1 MAQPQNP
8 ASYGTVAGTG
18 ESRPGNGILNGNDE
32 SQALLG
38 RKPKSESWL
47 RKKLVVDARRD
58 WADVML
64 LGCYIITGILDSASI
79 STWGAFVS
87 MQTGNTV
94 YLGLGPTA
102 GTNRWKKSG
111 SSILAFCIGS
121 FFFSRLHRMFS
132 PSPTRKWVL
141 CLSFA
146 IQTLFVAGAAA
157 IVTWGPKGAG
167 PDDVPWYVIT
177 PIALVAFQSCGQA
190 VASRA
195 LKYNALTS
203 VVLTSIYCD
212 LFSDAALF
220 ESVFVNAERNRRVAA
235 PSLLLIGAII
245 GGLVQ
250 KSELGTA
257 GALWLAVALK
267 LVIMCGWAAWP
278 AEQGL

>member
-1 MAQPQNP
+1 M
-8 ASYGTVAGTG
+8 
-18 ESRPGNGILNGNDE
+18 
-32 SQALLG
+32 
-38 RKPKSESWL
+38 
-47 RKKLVVDARRD
+47 
-58 WADVML
+58 
-64 LGCYIITGILDSASI
+64 
-79 STWGAFVS
+79 
-87 MQTGNTV
+87 
-94 YLGLGPTA
+94 
-102 GTNRWKKSG
+102 
-111 SSILAFCIGS
+111 
-121 FFFSRLHRMFS
+121 
-132 PSPTRKWVL
+132 
-141 CLSFA
+141 
-146 IQTLFVAGAAA
+146 AGAAA

>member
-1 MAQPQNP
+1 MAQPNNTP
-8 ASYGTVAGTG
+8 YGTLTNS
-18 ESRPGNGILNGNDE
+18 ESRAENGIAATSDE
-32 SQALLG
+32 TQALLAP
-38 RKPKSESWL
+38 KPGSTRSWL
-47 RKKLVVDARRD
+47 RKRLGSDVRRD

-64 LGCYIITGILDSASI
+64 LACYIITGILDSASI

-121 FFFSRLHRMFS
+121 FFFSRLHRIFTS
-132 PSPTRKWVL
+132 TPRRKWVF

-146 IQTLFVAGAAA
+146 IQTLFIVAAA
-157 IVTWGPKGAG
+157 SIVTWGPKGYG
-167 PDDVPWYVIT
+167 PDDTPWYVII

-195 LKYNALTS
+195 LKFNALTS

-212 LFSDAALF
+212 LFSDAELF
-220 ESVFVNAERNRRVAA
+220 GLVNVERNRRVAA
-235 PSLLLIGAII
+235 PVLVLIGGII
-245 GGLVQ
+245 GGFIA
-250 KSELGTA
+250 KSELGAA
-257 GALWLAVALK
+257 GALWIAAGLK
-267 LVIMCGWAAWP
+267 VLVLFGWAMWP
-278 AEQGL
+278 AEEGS